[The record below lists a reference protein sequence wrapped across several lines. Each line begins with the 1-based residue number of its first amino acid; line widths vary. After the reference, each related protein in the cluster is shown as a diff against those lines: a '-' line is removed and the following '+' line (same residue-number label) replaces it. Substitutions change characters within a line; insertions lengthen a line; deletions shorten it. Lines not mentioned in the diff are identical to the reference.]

1 MRSHPLRDLMLSS
14 SQRSEIA
21 LLAGAAAGRPDAV
34 RALLDHAGS
43 VVYGFVYARVGGNAP
58 AAEDLTQET
67 FVEDMKSAH
76 TFRGDA
82 ALRTWLCAIARRRV
96 ARYYEKERK
105 EELARSG
112 LRVTETED
120 DQVELRDEI
129 TRALAQ
135 LPAIHRQ
142 VLVMK
147 YLDDLTV
154 EQIAREIGRTNVQVQ
169 SLLQRARA
177 GLRRTL
183 EGAHE

>member
-1 MRSHPLRDLMLSS
+1 M
-14 SQRSEIA
+14 
-21 LLAGAAAGRPDAV
+21 
-34 RALLDHAGS
+34 
-43 VVYGFVYARVGGNAP
+43 
-58 AAEDLTQET
+58 
-67 FVEDMKSAH
+67 
-76 TFRGDA
+76 
-82 ALRTWLCAIARRRV
+82 RTWLCAIARRRV